1 MPGTG
6 PQCGG
11 AEGVVAMRRLGVT
24 VALGALLS
32 MFGGLLL
39 GLSGP
44 AAASNAHGNHN
55 SYGWVVGADP
65 PFSDTAIA
73 PDGSTITMSGQGTLT
88 AGPGKN
94 ASGGGT
100 YSLSTGV
107 SGTWSVTGV
116 QGFVSYGEAIPQ
128 GLPGAFGGE
137 TKLKISLDNG
147 ATGVLTITCL
157 LGRPPAGKM
166 EGISVILGSGGQ
178 FTKPDGGDNI
188 FFGL

>member
-1 MPGTG
+1 
-6 PQCGG
+6 
-11 AEGVVAMRRLGVT
+11 MRRSFGFA
-24 VALGALLS
+24 ALAL
-32 MFGGLLL
+32 GLLL

-44 AAASNAHGNHN
+44 AAASNANGNHN
-55 SYGWVVGADP
+55 SYFWLVGADP
-65 PFSDTAIA
+65 PFTDTAIA

-88 AGPGKN
+88 AGPGKT

-100 YSLSTGV
+100 YSLSTGG

-147 ATGVLTITCL
+147 ARGVLTITCL
-157 LGRPPAGKM
+157 LGTPPPSKV
-166 EGISVILGSGGQ
+166 EGISVILGNFGQ
-178 FTKPDGGDNI
+178 FPKALVGSGDNVFI
-188 FFGL
+188 GL

>member
-1 MPGTG
+1 
-6 PQCGG
+6 
-11 AEGVVAMRRLGVT
+11 MRRSFILAFL
-24 VALGALLS
+24 AL
-32 MFGGLLL
+32 GLLL
-39 GLSGP
+39 GLSAP

-73 PDGSTITMSGQGTLT
+73 PNGSTITMRGHGTLT

-100 YSLSTGV
+100 YRLSTGG
-107 SGTWSVTGV
+107 SGKWSVTGV

-128 GLPGAFGGE
+128 DIPGAFGGQ
-137 TKLKISLDNG
+137 TKLKVSLSNG
-147 ATGVLTITCL
+147 DSGVLTITCL
-157 LGRPPAGKM
+157 LGVPPAGKM
-166 EGISVILGSGGQ
+166 EGITVILGKGGQ

>member
-1 MPGTG
+1 MTGT
-6 PQCGG
+6 
-11 AEGVVAMRRLGVT
+11 
-24 VALGALLS
+24 
-32 MFGGLLL
+32 
-39 GLSGP
+39 
-44 AAASNAHGNHN
+44 
-55 SYGWVVGADP
+55 
-65 PFSDTAIA
+65 
-73 PDGSTITMSGQGTLT
+73 
-88 AGPGKN
+88 
-94 ASGGGT
+94 ASGTTASTPPGQPEPGRVVHLQA
-100 YSLSTGV
+100 LSTGG

-157 LGRPPAGKM
+157 LGMPPAGKM